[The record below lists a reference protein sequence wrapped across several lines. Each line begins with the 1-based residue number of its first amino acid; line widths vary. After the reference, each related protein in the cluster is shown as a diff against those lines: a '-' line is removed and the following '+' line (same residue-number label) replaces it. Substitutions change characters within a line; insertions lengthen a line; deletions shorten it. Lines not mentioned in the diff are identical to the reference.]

1 MAPFPF
7 PAHQTGRADFEAAC
21 RGRGCCV
28 GVAFP
33 LKRKFRLFFLVN
45 TTGARVL
52 HRFSDPATPWPSCQR
67 SPAVQK
73 RPRRPANSRVASR
86 CVASRRI
93 GGCGALAFCLA
104 SASVP
109 SRSTNFLPRRQNGVA
124 RKWRRNGLKRLN
136 PLPEMVWA
144 RKPGSHNIWYT
155 GARLTMR
162 SGREPQER
170 CRIRRAGPEGNFP
183 PCKALKS
190 LETEKESRKPRRRD
204 EQTGDRAAPPL
215 PRRRAARADP
225 RGAGTGAVASRGSES
240 CRKRRLKS

>member
-1 MAPFPF
+1 MTGIRRLGVEEGRGGVEAWPLAPFPF

-162 SGREPQER
+162 SGR
-170 CRIRRAGPEGNFP
+170 
-183 PCKALKS
+183 
-190 LETEKESRKPRRRD
+190 SRKNVVEFD
-204 EQTGDRAAPPL
+204 
-215 PRRRAARADP
+215 AR
-225 RGAGTGAVASRGSES
+225 G
-240 CRKRRLKS
+240 RKEIFRLAKH